1 MPLRLDATLA
11 RGTVPRR
18 DSRIS
23 LEVRLLR
30 LILFAGTERFLMSR
44 PLIVSAAYELP
55 PSAINTAIVA
65 ITLA

>member
-1 MPLRLDATLA
+1 M
-11 RGTVPRR
+11 PRR

-23 LEVRLLR
+23 FEVRLLR

-55 PSAINTAIVA
+55 PSAMNTAIVA